1 MLNNIF
7 LKTMRDKRRS
17 MLFWSTGLVA
27 LALVV
32 TTLLLPS
39 ITAAAEELKRY
50 FKLMPQEVLSV
61 FGGDLS
67 EISTPAGFLK
77 AEIFF
82 LVTPLFFL
90 VFAIGFGA
98 GAIAGEEEQGT
109 LDLLLANPLSR
120 RRVVLEKSVALAAGI
135 ILLAF
140 FYWVGLVFG
149 ITAVN
154 ADVSLLNLAAAC
166 FSVALLGITFGT
178 LSLAIGCATGKR
190 GLAISVTGGLAVI
203 TFGLNAMAPTIDFLK
218 SFRGL
223 SPFYYYIGSDPLVN
237 GLNIGH
243 TGVLIGLTV
252 VFIVMGLMFFERRDL
267 SV

>member
-1 MLNNIF
+1 VLNNII
-7 LKTMRDKRRS
+7 LKTLRDKRRS
-17 MLFWSTGLVA
+17 MLFWGTGLVA
-27 LALVV
+27 LAIVV

-50 FKLMPQEVLSV
+50 FELMPQEVLSV

-67 EISTPAGFLK
+67 EISTPEGFLK

-90 VFAIGFGA
+90 VFTIGFGA

-120 RRVVLEKSVALAAGI
+120 RRVVLEKFGALSAGT
-135 ILLAF
+135 ILLAI
-140 FYWVGLVFG
+140 FYWVGLVIG

-154 ADVSLLNLAAAC
+154 ADVSLLNLAATC
-166 FSVALLGITFGT
+166 FSVALLGIAFGT
-178 LSLAIGCATGKR
+178 LSLAVGCATGKR
-190 GLAISVTGGLAVI
+190 GPAMAAAGGLAVVA
-203 TFGLNAMAPTIDFLK
+203 FGLNAMAPTIDFLK
-218 SFRGL
+218 PFRGL

-243 TGVLIGLTV
+243 AGVLIGLTA
-252 VFIVMGLMFFERRDL
+252 VFIVVGLLFFERRDL